1 MPLMFA
7 TVRVITWLITFFLIT
22 DNDFVNFESSKKCEN
37 NETLEIEILA
47 KTRLNSIEL
56 IILKG
61 M

>member
-7 TVRVITWLITFFLIT
+7 TVKVIAWLITFIFIT
-22 DNDFVNFESSKKCEN
+22 DNDFVKFESSKKCEN
-37 NETLEIEILA
+37 ETLKIEILA
-47 KTRLNSIEL
+47 KARLNSIES

>member
-1 MPLMFA
+1 MFA
-7 TVRVITWLITFFLIT
+7 TVKVITWLITFIFIT
-22 DNDFVNFESSKKCEN
+22 DNDFVKFESSKKCE

-47 KTRLNSIEL
+47 KARLNSIES

>member
-7 TVRVITWLITFFLIT
+7 TVKVITWLITFIFIT
-22 DNDFVNFESSKKCEN
+22 DNDFVKFESSKKRE

-47 KTRLNSIEL
+47 KARLNSIES
-56 IILKG
+56 IILKE

>member
-7 TVRVITWLITFFLIT
+7 TVKVITWLITFIFIT
-22 DNDFVNFESSKKCEN
+22 DNDFVKFESSKKCE

-47 KTRLNSIEL
+47 KARLNSIES

>member
-7 TVRVITWLITFFLIT
+7 TVKVITWLITFIFIT
-22 DNDFVNFESSKKCEN
+22 DNDFFKFESSKNCE

-47 KTRLNSIEL
+47 KARLNSIES

>member
-22 DNDFVNFESSKKCEN
+22 DNDFINFESSKKCEN
-37 NETLEIEILA
+37 ETLGIEILA
-47 KTRLNSIEL
+47 KTRLNSIES

-61 M
+61 K

>member
-22 DNDFVNFESSKKCEN
+22 DHDFVNFESSKKCE

-47 KTRLNSIEL
+47 KTRLNSIES

>member
-1 MPLMFA
+1 MFA
-7 TVRVITWLITFFLIT
+7 TVKVITWLITFIFIT
-22 DNDFVNFESSKKCEN
+22 DNDFVKFESSKKCE

-47 KTRLNSIEL
+47 KTRLNSIES